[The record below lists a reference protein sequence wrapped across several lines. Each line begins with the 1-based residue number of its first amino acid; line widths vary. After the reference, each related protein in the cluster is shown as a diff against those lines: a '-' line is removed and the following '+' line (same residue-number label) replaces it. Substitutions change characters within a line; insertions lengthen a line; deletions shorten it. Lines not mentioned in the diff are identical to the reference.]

1 MFGMSLSVVS
11 VFFIGVMFIF
21 RPSFMNDFE
30 KFENELSDLYNN
42 YVLKFRILSYLEK
55 ELEGHFR
62 NQREKVQEVSRQYMQ
77 TINSQLTEQDQ
88 QRFNRQ
94 LQDQN
99 DDIGLQSDE
108 DEEDD
113 SDDDEYASI

>member
-62 NQREKVQEVSRQYMQ
+62 NQREKVQVNSFVELLKLNSNWFQSSRKFLDN
-77 TINSQLTEQDQ
+77 ICKH
-88 QRFNRQ
+88 
-94 LQDQN
+94 
-99 DDIGLQSDE
+99 
-108 DEEDD
+108 
-113 SDDDEYASI
+113 